1 MDIMIMIILGIVG
14 GVMIATVAVC
24 GIYYSYRTKKDQEK
38 EKTAKK
44 VPPSA
49 PARRSVRTESEP
61 YVVYQ
66 DESLV
71 DFDSIPVQPETKRP
85 IRYLFLLFS
94 FAKAT
99 VHIQWR
105 SIVMV
110 VQFRVI
116 LLPLDAFT
124 ILVSRSPDDVYPP
137 LREEEQDDYLLSNLD
152 MDISPTSVIPPVGHV
167 ITIYKEHI
175 KGSFLISLGRLLFS
189 DRLQGF
195 LDYREN
201 TLF

>member
-24 GIYYSYRTKKDQEK
+24 GIYYSYRTKNDREK
-38 EKTAKK
+38 EKTAAK
-44 VPPSA
+44 VAKST

-85 IRYLFLLFS
+85 IRYCYLSCS
-94 FAKAT
+94 FFKKLPCIFIRLAT
-99 VHIQWR
+99 HLQRTCLQLGLQHTCKRHSYVKYNFT
-105 SIVMV
+105 S
-110 VQFRVI
+110 FRHSVVI
-116 LLPLDAFT
+116 LVP
-124 ILVSRSPDDVYPP
+124 RSPDDVYPP

-167 ITIYKEHI
+167 ITFFEEHT
-175 KGSFLISLGRLLFS
+175 KGLS
-189 DRLQGF
+189 
-195 LDYREN
+195 
-201 TLF
+201 